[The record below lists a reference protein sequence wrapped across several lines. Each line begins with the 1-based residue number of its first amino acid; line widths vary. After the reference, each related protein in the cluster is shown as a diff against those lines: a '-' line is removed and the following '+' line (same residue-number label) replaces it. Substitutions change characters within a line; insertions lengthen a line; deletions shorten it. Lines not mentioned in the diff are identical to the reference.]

1 MARCIAISKMVIV
14 ETASSMYE
22 IMIIDN
28 CQITPTD
35 VEFIV
40 GLKMPNLVCLDLGIV
55 QIL

>member
-1 MARCIAISKMVIV
+1 MVLV
-14 ETASSMYE
+14 ETASSMYDE

-28 CQITPTD
+28 CQITSTD

-40 GLKMPNLVCLDLGIV
+40 GLKMPNLVYLDLGIV